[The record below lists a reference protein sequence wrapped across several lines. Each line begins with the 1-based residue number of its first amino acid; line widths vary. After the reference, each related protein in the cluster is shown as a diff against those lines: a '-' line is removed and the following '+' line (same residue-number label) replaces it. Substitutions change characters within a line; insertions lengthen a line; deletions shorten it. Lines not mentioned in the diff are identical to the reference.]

1 MRVAD
6 ALGAVRAGVEL
17 EREDARAL
25 FTELLGGRLGEAE
38 EAGLLLALAERGE
51 TSEEIAGAALAM
63 RAVMLPFEHAHPQA
77 VDTAGTGGD
86 GLALFNLSTAAALVA
101 AAAGAR
107 VVKHGNRAASSR
119 CGSADLL
126 EAAGVRIDL
135 SPARSREL
143 LDELGICFLFAP
155 AYHPALK
162 RLAPLRKALG
172 TRTVFNL
179 LGPLCNPGRVRRQL
193 IGVPRP
199 ELVLIFAGVLPGLES
214 EWAYVVHGAGG
225 ADELTPCGENQIRAV
240 GRGVPEG
247 LDAIAS
253 ALPRAPLAAL
263 RGGEAGDNLKLL
275 ERVLSGA
282 DGALQ
287 DAVLLNAT
295 AALMLSGRH
304 SAAESLAR
312 AREALASGAARRLLE
327 RWSAL
332 SNRS

>member
-1 MRVAD
+1 MNLAD
-6 ALGAVRAGVEL
+6 PLG
-17 EREDARAL
+17 REESRAL
-25 FTELLGGRLGEAE
+25 FEAVLGGRLDDAE
-38 EAGLLLALAERGE
+38 VAELLLALARRGE
-51 TSEEIAGAALAM
+51 TSDEITGAAQAM

-107 VVKHGNRAASSR
+107 VVKHGNRASSSR

-126 EAAGVRIDL
+126 EAAGVRIDVT
-135 SPARSREL
+135 PQRSREL

-162 RLAPLRKALG
+162 RLAPLRRSLG

-179 LGPLCNPGRVRRQL
+179 LGPLCSPGRVRRQL

-199 ELVLIFAGVLPGLES
+199 ELVSIFAGVLPGLEG

-225 ADELTPCGENQIRAV
+225 ADELTPCGENRICAV
-240 GRGVPEG
+240 GKGVPDG

-253 ALPRAPLAAL
+253 GLARAPLTAL
-263 RGGEAGDNLKLL
+263 RGGETADNLKLL

-282 DGALQ
+282 NGALQ

-295 AALMLSGRH
+295 AALMLSGREP
-304 SAAESLAR
+304 AAESLAR
-312 AREALASGAARRLLE
+312 AREALASGAARKLLE
-327 RWSAL
+327 RWVAL